1 MILVTSDGKTDIIR
15 KPRWTIGTGVD
26 TVVGDSVPA
35 GAVVAD
41 TSGN

>member
-1 MILVTSDGKTDIIR
+1 MISVTSEDKTDIIR
-15 KPRWTIGTGVD
+15 KPRWTIGTGVE
-26 TVVGDSVPA
+26 TVVGDSVPT